1 MKEKLINWLNNQQK
15 GKKRQSSVSRP
26 PTAAP
31 NNHAG
36 NIKAELFSV
45 DQMER
50 YGQRL
55 ARSHKLA
62 TRKSPYY
69 LLKRLDDNERV
80 LAESCHQLSNGK
92 KTSMTP
98 AGEWLLDNYYLIEE
112 QIRVVRHHLPKN
124 FGRGL
129 PQLAA
134 PHYCP
139 RIYDVATEAIAHGDG
154 RWDAETL
161 TRYIAAYQKEA
172 NLTLGELWALPG
184 MLRLALIENLR
195 RVAVEVAQAQQERNL
210 ADSWVNKMQEAA
222 ENDPANLIV
231 VIADMARSN
240 PPRTSAFVAEL
251 VRRLQGH
258 GTMLALPLTW
268 VEQRLAEVSLTS
280 DELIH
285 RFNQQLAVSQLSVSN
300 SISGLRQL
308 SEMDWAEFVET
319 MSQVDQ
325 TLRQDPAGVY
335 PIMHFDTR
343 DQYRHVIEMLARHCA
358 HTEVEVARHVLNMAQ
373 VAAEDPTS
381 DPRSHHIGYFLIDD
395 GRPELEQQLEVRLGR
410 ITRLRHAL
418 NQAPLLSW
426 LGSLSLLTTAC
437 CAVLLRHSHNSGV
450 GWLGL
455 TLLLVPLAI
464 VISQFVLN
472 VLSEV
477 TTRSRAPQPL
487 PRLDFSCGIPAEFRT
502 LVVIPTLIGSKD
514 AIDKLVNALEVCY
527 LGNAMKHLHF
537 ALLTDF
543 HDHQQARH
551 PQDEQLLNYAR
562 QQITALNA
570 RYANE
575 GPSHFFLF
583 HRDRQWNQQQGVWM
597 GYERKRGKLNALNDW
612 LRNRDNAFSVQIG
625 EGKEVLKNVKYV
637 ITLDSDTVMP
647 RDCAHQLIAAMAH
660 PLNQPQYDVSQQRV
674 VEGYAILQPRM
685 AEEIP
690 RYGQGRYAALCSSIP
705 GNDPY
710 TLMASDIYQDLFG
723 EGSFVGKGIY
733 DVDVFSHSLKG
744 TCPENLVLSHDL
756 LEGCY
761 ARSGLLSDV
770 LLYEQYPSN
779 YLVDVARRSRWI
791 RGDWQLVNWLLPRVA
806 TEGGTRVANP
816 LSALSRWKLFDN
828 LRRSLVAP
836 SLLILLF
843 CGFVWLPDT
852 CYWLAVFLLILLLPT
867 ALALLQDV
875 MRKPARR
882 PMLQHGRLALQ
893 GALRRLS
900 QVGLRLAT
908 LPHETAYSLQAIGI
922 TLWRLLVSRR
932 KLQEWTSFDQ
942 TQTRLRVTWEN
953 VYRTM
958 WFNPFAGLL
967 LLTLSTLYNPMALL
981 ISVPFAALWLAAP
994 YLLYFL
1000 SQTPQRS
1007 KTALD
1012 PQQRRFLRRTSRE
1025 TWAFFA
1031 TFVNQQE
1038 NWLPPDNFQET
1049 PEPVVAHRTSPTNI
1063 GLSLLANLTAYDFGY
1078 LTLSAALQRT
1088 ELTLNT
1094 LDRME
1099 HYRGH
1104 LYNWYDTRT
1113 LEPLNPRYVSSV
1125 DSGNLAGHLLT
1136 LSAGLPALMH
1146 QPVIDPQRVL
1156 NGLEDTLELLELQ
1169 WADAAPKALH
1179 KLRKHWQQAHH
1190 AHPAALF
1197 GELNAMRHACNSLQ
1211 EAALGHDEDTR
1222 RWAGALHQQLND
1234 LCSEWAQ
1241 WFSWLSDSMPEL
1253 EQLPSLHWLANPP
1266 RQLTLSAE
1274 QQTQL
1279 ATASA
1284 LASQRLSQL
1293 LQLQQRL
1300 EQMAQ
1305 MDFHFLYD
1313 TATHLLT
1320 VGFNCDLN
1328 RADSG
1333 KYDLLASEIRLTNY
1347 VAIATNQLPQR
1358 SWFALGR
1365 LFTLIDNEPALMS
1378 WSGSMFE
1385 YLMPQLVMPA
1395 YPDTLLVQM
1404 CRTAVERQ
1412 IAWGKERGVP
1422 WGISESGYFGFD
1434 AQQNYQYH
1442 AFGVPGLGLRRGLGD
1457 DMVIAPYATLMALIV
1472 DPDSACNNLLTLE
1485 KNGAKGRYGFYEAL
1499 DYTTSRLSRG
1509 QLYVIIRSYMAHHQ
1523 GMGLLALS
1531 HLLLDAPMVQRFAQY
1546 PAFQATRLLLQERVP
1561 DAVELYSTRRH
1572 FETHEG
1578 TLKPA
1583 SFSAREFSRVDSPI
1597 PEVQL
1602 LSNANYHLMLTQAG
1616 GSYSRWQNLALTRW
1630 REDGTRDNWGAFCY
1644 LRDTQSG
1651 EVWSNTWQPI
1661 GGAAKNYRAVFND
1674 AGAEFQRSQGSL
1686 QIKTQVVVSPEDDIE
1701 LRRLTLINRG
1711 KQTRTLEVT
1720 TYAEVVLAPA
1730 NNDLAHPAF
1739 SNLFVQTEL
1748 LPEQEAIL
1756 CHRRPREPKDKS
1768 PWLLHMMTV
1777 QGQGS
1782 QTSFETDRA
1791 KFLGRG
1797 RSPASP
1803 QVMHQSEPL
1812 SNTAG
1817 PVIDPI
1823 IAIRQRVQLEP
1834 NVPLTLDIFY
1844 GVCEDRAASLAML
1857 EKYRDRHLADRIFE
1871 LAWSHSQV
1879 VLRQINANEEDANL
1893 FNRLASAVIFPTQ
1906 EMRAASG
1913 DIINNR
1919 RGQSGLWGHS
1929 ISGDLPIVLLTVTD
1943 SDNIGL
1949 VQQLVQAHNYWRL
1962 KGLRVDLVILNED
1975 AGGYRQELQNQ
1986 IMGLIAAGLEP
1997 QTDKPGGIFV
2007 RTSEHMSQEDR
2018 TLLFSV
2024 ACVYLDDRRGG
2035 LTEQLNQRL
2044 QMPQTLQQPLSPTD
2058 ASATLTLEEQ
2068 PQRNL
2073 HTPQLPSFNDLQF
2086 FNGLGGFSQDG
2097 REYLIAMNE
2106 SKVTP
2111 APWCNVIANPMFGTV
2126 ISESG
2131 QAYTWYENAH
2141 EYRLTPW
2148 DNDPVGDRSGEAF
2161 YLRDEE
2167 SGHLW
2172 SPTPLP
2178 AGGRGHYLTRH
2189 GFGYSVF
2196 EHRET
2201 GIDSQLSVLVA
2212 KDAPVKLFLLTL
2224 TNNSGRTR
2232 KLSATGYMEWVLGD
2246 LRQKS
2251 AMHLVTRGLE
2261 LENGLGILATNHY
2274 GSSGSER
2281 TAFFGVTG
2289 AHCSIT
2295 GDRREFIGRNGSL
2308 ADPAVLKL
2316 RRLSGKVGAGL
2327 DPCGAVQSAIGLI
2340 DGDQR
2345 SFVFVLGLG
2354 QNADEA
2360 DSLLRRYLH
2369 EDALQEQLQQVQQHW
2384 RQLLGKVQ
2392 IHTPHPAVNLLANG
2406 WLLYQTLSCRIQARS
2421 GYYQS
2426 GGAFGFRDQL
2436 QDTLAL
2442 SHAMPQ
2448 RMREQILLCAS
2459 RQFIEGD
2466 VQHWWHPPQG
2476 NGVRT
2481 RCSDDYLWLPL
2492 AICHYLDTTQD
2503 DDILEEQIGYLQA
2516 RQLAP
2521 GEESAYEQPTA
2532 SSEKET
2538 LYQHGA
2544 RALKHGLTF
2553 GEHGL
2558 PLMGAGDWNDGMN
2571 MVGLEGRG
2579 ESVWLGF
2586 FLFHILQRYG
2596 KLAERRNDRQLATL
2610 CREQAETLKKNLH
2623 SHAWDGEWYRRGY
2636 FDSGEPLGSHSASE
2650 CKIDA
2655 IAQSWSI
2662 LSGGGEPTRSQQAM
2676 QSLDRHLVDTEAG
2689 LIKLLTPPFDGN
2701 GPNPGYIRGY
2711 LPGVRENGGQY
2722 THGAVWAVMAFAEMG
2737 NVERAWELMAL
2748 INPIN
2753 HSLDSAAAE
2762 RYKVEPYVVTADIYA
2777 VEPHV
2782 GRGGWSWYTGSAG
2795 WMYRL
2800 IVESLLGLKRC
2811 GNALSI
2817 DTRLPADWPSVT
2829 IDYREG
2835 NGEYHI
2841 TLSQGDAE
2849 TQVIVDGERQPDATI
2864 PLSDDGARH
2873 QVEVKLG
2880 SAQKGG
2886 QRQRT

>member
-1 MKEKLINWLNNQQK
+1 MKEKLINWLNDRRH
-15 GKKRQSSVSRP
+15 GKCGKTPFFRRNTSPQENYVS
-26 PTAAP
+26 
-31 NNHAG
+31 

-50 YGQRL
+50 YGHRL

-62 TRKSPYY
+62 TRKTAYH
-69 LLKRLDDNERV
+69 LLKRLDENEQV
-80 LAESCHQLSNGK
+80 LAASCRQLSNGNK
-92 KTSMTP
+92 ASMTP

-129 PQLAA
+129 PQLAP
-134 PHYCP
+134 PHNCP
-139 RIYDVATEAIAHGDG
+139 RIYDIATEAIAHGDG
-154 RWDAETL
+154 RWDAESL
-161 TRYIAAYQKEA
+161 TRYIAAYQQEA

-195 RVAVEVAQAQQERNL
+195 RVAVDVAQAQQERNL
-210 ADSWVNKMQEAA
+210 ADSWVNNMLEAA

-240 PPRTSAFVAEL
+240 PPRSSAFVAEL

-285 RFNQQLAVSQLSVSN
+285 RFNQQLAVNQLSVSN
-300 SISGLRQL
+300 SIAGLRQL

-325 TLRQDPAGVY
+325 TLREDPAGVF
-335 PIMHFDTR
+335 PMMHFDTR
-343 DQYRHVIEMLARHCA
+343 DHYRHVIEMLARHCA
-358 HTEVEVARHVLNMAQ
+358 LNEVDVARQVLKMAC
-373 VAAEDPTS
+373 AAADDVNS
-381 DPRSHHIGYFLIDD
+381 DPRRHHIGYYLIDD
-395 GRPELEQQLEVRLGR
+395 GRPELEQQLGVQLGR

-418 NQAPLLSW
+418 SQAPLLSW
-426 LGSLSLLTTAC
+426 LGSLSLLITAGG
-437 CAVLLRHSHNSGV
+437 AILLRHSYQSGV

-455 TLLLVPLAI
+455 LLLLIPLAI
-464 VISQFVLN
+464 VLSQFVLN
-472 VLSEV
+472 VLSEI

-502 LVVIPTLIGSKD
+502 LVVIPTLINSKS
-514 AIDKLVNALEVCY
+514 AIDKLVNTLEVCY

-543 HDHQQARH
+543 HDHAQALH
-551 PQDEQLLNYAR
+551 PDDDALLAYAE
-562 QQITALNA
+562 QQIRSLNS
-570 RYANE
+570 RYATDNV
-575 GPSHFFLF
+575 SHFFLF
-583 HRDRQWNQQQGVWM
+583 HRDRQWNEQQGVWM

-612 LRNRDNAFSVQIG
+612 LRNRNDAFSVTLG

-637 ITLDSDTVMP
+637 ITLDGDTVMP

-660 PLNQPQYDVSQQRV
+660 PLNQPQYDAKQRRV

-690 RYGQGRYAALCSSIP
+690 RYGQGRYAALCSSTP

-710 TLMASDIYQDLFG
+710 TLMSSDIYQDLFG

-733 DVDVFSHSLKG
+733 DVDVFSHSLRG
-744 TCPENLVLSHDL
+744 SCPENLVLSHDL

-791 RGDWQLVNWLLPRVA
+791 RGDWQLLNWLMPRVV
-806 TEGGTRVANP
+806 TEEGKRSTNP
-816 LSALSRWKLFDN
+816 LSTLSRWKLLDN

-843 CGFVWLPDT
+843 CGFIWLPGT
-852 CYWLAVFLLILLLPT
+852 RYWLGVFAIILLLPSL
-867 ALALLQDV
+867 LALLQDLL
-875 MRKPARR
+875 RKPSRQ
-882 PMLQHGRLALQ
+882 PLLQHGRLALK
-893 GALRRLS
+893 GTLRRVS

-908 LPHETAYSLQAIGI
+908 LPHEATYSLKAIGV
-922 TLWRLLVSRR
+922 TLWRLLVSKRH
-932 KLQEWTSFDQ
+932 LQEWTSFDQ
-942 TQTRLRVTWEN
+942 SQDKLNITPLN
-953 VYRTM
+953 FYRHM
-958 WFNPFAGLL
+958 VINPFAGALL
-967 LLTLSTLYNPMALL
+967 LLFTGLYNPMALI
-981 ISVPFAALWLAAP
+981 ISVPFAALWLLAP
-994 YLLYFL
+994 YLLYTL
-1000 SQTPQRS
+1000 SRTPQRS
-1007 KTALD
+1007 KTVLD
-1012 PQQRRFLRRTSRE
+1012 GQQRRFLRRTGRE
-1025 TWAFFA
+1025 TWDFFA

-1038 NWLPPDNFQET
+1038 NWLPPDNYQET

-1078 LTLSAALQRT
+1078 ITLSAALKRT

-1125 DSGNLAGHLLT
+1125 DSGNFAGHLLT
-1136 LSAGLPALMH
+1136 LSAALPGLMH
-1146 QPVIDPQRVL
+1146 QPIIDPQQVL

-1169 WADAAPKALH
+1169 WGEAAPSALA
-1179 KLRKHWQQAHH
+1179 KLRKHWQQAGNTR
-1190 AHPAALF
+1190 PAALL
-1197 GELNAMRHACNSLQ
+1197 GELNAMRQLCNSLQ
-1211 EAALGHDEDTR
+1211 EAAQAHHQDTL
-1222 RWAGALHQQLND
+1222 RWASALHQQLTD
-1234 LCSEWAQ
+1234 LCQEWSQ
-1241 WFSWLSDSMPEL
+1241 WYSWLSDNMPEL
-1253 EQLPSLHWLANPP
+1253 EQLPSLCWLANPP
-1266 RQLTLSAE
+1266 QQLTLSPE
-1274 QQTQL
+1274 QKNQL
-1279 ATASA
+1279 ASASA
-1284 LASQRLSQL
+1284 LAEQRLRDL
-1293 LQLQQRL
+1293 TKLQQRL

-1313 TATHLLT
+1313 SATHLLT

-1328 RADSG
+1328 RADNG

-1347 VAIATNQLPQR
+1347 VAIATNQVPQR

-1365 LFTLIDNEPALMS
+1365 LFTQIDNEPALMS

-1395 YPDTLLVQM
+1395 YPDSLLVQM
-1404 CRTAVERQ
+1404 CRAAVKRQ
-1412 IAWGKERGVP
+1412 IAWGQERGVP

-1472 DPDSACNNLLTLE
+1472 DPDSAYLNLLALE
-1485 KNGAKGRYGFYEAL
+1485 KNGAKGQYGYYEAL

-1509 QLYVIIRSYMAHHQ
+1509 QLYVIVRSYMAHHQ
-1523 GMGLLALS
+1523 GMGFLALS
-1531 HLLLDAPMVQRFAQY
+1531 HLLLDAPMVERFAQY

-1572 FETHEG
+1572 FETHDG

-1583 SFSAREFSRVDSPI
+1583 NFSAREFNRVDSPI

-1616 GSYSRWQNLALTRW
+1616 GSYSHWRNLALTRW
-1630 REDGTRDNWGAFCY
+1630 REDSTRDNWGAFCY
-1644 LRDTQSG
+1644 LRDTQTG
-1651 EVWSNTWQPI
+1651 EIWSNTWQPV
-1661 GGAAKNYRAVFND
+1661 GGAATGYRAVFND
-1674 AGAEFQRSQGSL
+1674 AGAEFQRHQGLL
-1686 QIKTQVVVSPEDDIE
+1686 QMKTQVVVSPEDDIE
-1701 LRRLTLINRG
+1701 LRRITLVNHG
-1711 KQTRTLEVT
+1711 KHPRTLEIT

-1730 NNDLAHPAF
+1730 SNDLAHPAF

-1748 LPEQEAIL
+1748 LPEQHAIL
-1756 CHRRPREPKDKS
+1756 CHRRPREPKDNS

-1777 QGQGS
+1777 QGQSS

-1791 KFLGRG
+1791 KFIGRG
-1797 RSPASP
+1797 RSPANP
-1803 QVMHQSEPL
+1803 VVMHQSEPL

-1817 PVIDPI
+1817 PVLDPI
-1823 IAIRQRVQLEP
+1823 IAIRHRVQLEP
-1834 NVPLTLDIFY
+1834 HVPLTLDIFY
-1844 GVCEDRAASLAML
+1844 GVCEDRASSLAML

-1906 EMRAASG
+1906 EMRAASAE
-1913 DIINNR
+1913 IIHNR

-1929 ISGDLPIVLLTVTD
+1929 ISGDLPIVLVTVTA
-1943 SDNIGL
+1943 SENIRL
-1949 VQQLVQAHNYWRL
+1949 VQQLIQAHNYWRL

-1986 IMGLIAAGLEP
+1986 IMGLIAAGLEA
-1997 QTDKPGGIFV
+1997 QTDKAGGIFV
-2007 RTSEHMSQEDR
+2007 RTSEHMSPEDR

-2024 ACVYLDDRRGG
+2024 ARIYLDDQRGG

-2044 QMPQTLQQPLSPTD
+2044 QMPQTLQQPLGPPT
-2058 ASATLTLEEQ
+2058 ASSTLVLDKQ

-2073 HTPQLPSFNDLQF
+2073 HSPQSPSFGDLQF
-2086 FNGLGGFSQDG
+2086 FNGIGGFAKDG
-2097 REYLIAMNE
+2097 REYLIASNE

-2111 APWCNVIANPMFGTV
+2111 APWSNVIANSLFGTV

-2148 DNDPVGDRSGEAF
+2148 DNDPVSDRSGEAF

-2167 SGHLW
+2167 SGHVW

-2178 AGGRGHYLTRH
+2178 ASGRGHYLTRH
-2189 GFGYSVF
+2189 GFGYSIF

-2201 GIDSQLSVLVA
+2201 GIDSQFTVLVA

-2224 TNNSGRTR
+2224 TNHSGRTR
-2232 KLSATGYMEWVLGD
+2232 KLSATGYMEFVLGD

-2251 AMHLVTRGLE
+2251 AMHVVTRGSE
-2261 LENGLGILATNHY
+2261 RENGKAVLATNHY

-2308 ADPAVLKL
+2308 ANPAVLKL
-2316 RRLSGKVGAGL
+2316 RRLSGKTGAAL
-2327 DPCGAVQSAIGLI
+2327 DPCGAVQSAIELI

-2354 QNADEA
+2354 QNAEEA
-2360 DSLLRRYLH
+2360 ENLLHHYLQ
-2369 EDALQEQLQQVQQHW
+2369 EEALQEQRQQVQQYW
-2384 RQLLGKVQ
+2384 DEILGKVQ
-2392 IHTPHPAVNLLANG
+2392 IETPLPAVNLLANG

-2442 SHAMPQ
+2442 THALPQ

-2459 RQFIEGD
+2459 RQFVEGD

-2492 AICHYLDTTQD
+2492 AICHYLDATD
-2503 DDILEEQIGYLQA
+2503 DHAILEEEVEYLQA
-2516 RQLAP
+2516 RKLAP
-2521 GEESAYEQPTA
+2521 GEESAYEQPSA
-2532 SSEKET
+2532 SGKKET

-2544 RALKHGLTF
+2544 RAIEHGLTF

-2596 KLAERRNDRQLATL
+2596 KLAANRNDNRLATL
-2610 CREQAETLKKNLH
+2610 CREQAATLKKNLH
-2623 SHAWDGEWYRRGY
+2623 DHAWDGEWYRRGY
-2636 FDSGEPLGSHSASE
+2636 FDSGEPLGSHLAAE

-2662 LSGGGEPTRSQQAM
+2662 LSGGGDEQRSQQAM
-2676 QSLDRHLVDTEAG
+2676 ASLDRHLVDDRAG

-2737 NVERAWELMAL
+2737 NIERAWELMAL

-2753 HSLDSAAAE
+2753 HSLDAAAAE
-2762 RYKVEPYVVTADIYA
+2762 RYKVEPYVATADIYA
-2777 VEPHV
+2777 VEPHI

-2800 IVESLLGLKRC
+2800 IVESLLGLKRH
-2811 GNALSI
+2811 GSTLTI
-2817 DTRLPADWPSVT
+2817 TTRLPANWPSVT
-2829 IDYREG
+2829 LHYREG
-2835 NGEYHI
+2835 SSHYHI
-2841 TLSQGDAE
+2841 TVRQGDGE
-2849 TQVIVDGERQPDATI
+2849 EQVSIDGEVQTEAVI
-2864 PLSDDGARH
+2864 PLRDNGENH
-2873 QVEVKLG
+2873 QVDVLL
-2880 SAQKGG
+2880 SAK
-2886 QRQRT
+2886 

>member
-1 MKEKLINWLNNQQK
+1 MKEILINWLKKQRRTPKVKSLPARRSK
-15 GKKRQSSVSRP
+15 GEPEPSGG
-26 PTAAP
+26 T
-31 NNHAG
+31 
-36 NIKAELFSV
+36 IKAELFSV

-62 TRKSPYY
+62 TRKTPYY
-69 LLKRLDDNERV
+69 LLKRLDDNERI

-92 KTSMTP
+92 KASMTP

-112 QIRVVRHHLPKN
+112 QIRVVRHHLPKT

-129 PQLAA
+129 PQLSA
-134 PHYCP
+134 PHNCP
-139 RIYDVATEAIAHGDG
+139 RIYDVASEAIAHGDG
-154 RWDAETL
+154 RWDAESL

-195 RVAVEVAQAQQERNL
+195 RVSVEVAQAQQERNL
-210 ADSWVNKMQEAA
+210 ADSWVTKMLESA

-268 VEQRLAEVSLTS
+268 VEQRLAEVGLTS

-319 MSQVDQ
+319 MSQVEQ

-335 PIMHFDTR
+335 PLMHFTTR
-343 DQYRHVIEMLARHCA
+343 DNYRHVIEMLARHCP
-358 HTEVEVARHVLNMAQ
+358 HNEVQVAQHVLNMARI
-373 VAAEDPTS
+373 AAEIPSS
-381 DPRSHHIGYFLIDD
+381 DPRCNHIGYYLIDD
-395 GRPELEQQLEVRLGR
+395 GRPELEQQLDVRLGR

-418 NQAPLLSW
+418 SQAPLLSW
-426 LGSLSLLTTAC
+426 LGSLSLITTAC
-437 CAVLLRHSHNSGV
+437 CAELLRHAYSTGIS
-450 GWLGL
+450 WGL
-455 TLLLVPLAI
+455 ALLFFPMAI

-472 VLSEV
+472 LLSEV
-477 TTRSRAPQPL
+477 TTRSRTPQPL
-487 PRLDFSCGIPAEFRT
+487 PRLDFSCGIPAEFRS
-502 LVVIPTLIGSKD
+502 LVVIPTLIDSKSD
-514 AIDKLVNALEVCY
+514 VDKLINALEVCY

-543 HDHQQARH
+543 NDAPQQQHA
-551 PQDEQLLNYAR
+551 DDAELLAYAS
-562 QQITALNA
+562 QQMEALNG
-570 RYANE
+570 RYPCE

-583 HRDRQWNQQQGVWM
+583 HRNREWNEKQGVWM
-597 GYERKRGKLNALNDW
+597 GLERKRGKLNALNDW
-612 LRNRDNAFSVQIG
+612 LRNRGNAFCTQIG
-625 EGKEVLKNVKYV
+625 DGLEVLKNVKYV
-637 ITLDSDTVMP
+637 ITLDSDTVLP
-647 RDCAHQLIAAMAH
+647 RESAHQLIAAMAH
-660 PLNQPQYDVSQQRV
+660 PLNQPQYDARQQRV

-690 RYGQGRYAALCSSIP
+690 SYGQGRYAALCSSTP

-723 EGSFVGKGIY
+723 EGSFIGKGIY

-744 TCPENLVLSHDL
+744 TCPPNLVLSHDL

-791 RGDWQLVNWLLPRVA
+791 RGDWQLLNWLLPRVKTA
-806 TEGGTRVANP
+806 DGSRTANP
-816 LSALSRWKLFDN
+816 LSTLSRWKLFDN
-828 LRRSLVAP
+828 LRRSLTAP
-836 SLLILLF
+836 SLLLLLF
-843 CGFVWLPDT
+843 CGFVWLPNT
-852 CYWLAVFLLILLLPT
+852 RYWLAVFAIILLLPT
-867 ALALLQDV
+867 LLALVQDIV
-875 MRKPARR
+875 HKPPRR
-882 PMLQHGRLALQ
+882 PFLQHLLLALK
-893 GALRRLS
+893 GSLRRLS

-908 LPHETAYSLQAIGI
+908 LPHETLYSLKAIAV
-922 TLWRLLVSRR
+922 TLWRLLITQRN
-932 KLQEWTSFDQ
+932 LQEWTSYDQ
-942 TQTRLRVTWEN
+942 SKARQQVTLKN
-953 VYRTM
+953 FYRAM
-958 WFNPFAGLL
+958 WINPVTGLVL
-967 LLTLSTLYNPMALL
+967 LFFTLMHNPMALFITL
-981 ISVPFAALWLAAP
+981 PLAALWMLAP
-994 YLLYFL
+994 LLLCYL
-1000 SQTPQRS
+1000 SHEPQRS
-1007 KTALD
+1007 KTAIND
-1012 PQQRRFLRRTSRE
+1012 EQRRFLRHTSRQ
-1025 TWAFFA
+1025 TWDFFN

-1038 NWLPPDNFQET
+1038 NWLPPDNYQEI

-1078 LTLSAALQRT
+1078 LTLSEALRRI

-1113 LEPLNPRYVSSV
+1113 LEPLTPRYISSV

-1136 LSAGLPALMH
+1136 LSAGLPALAH
-1146 QPVIDPQRVL
+1146 QPVIDPQQIL
-1156 NGLEDTLELLELQ
+1156 AGLGDSLQLLEQ
-1169 WADAAPKALH
+1169 HWGDAAPKNLS
-1179 KLRKHWQQAHH
+1179 KLRNHWERAHH
-1190 AHPAALF
+1190 SHPAALLA
-1197 GELNAMRHACNSLQ
+1197 ELNAMRNYSNGLQ
-1211 EAALGHDEDTR
+1211 EPALNHDEETQ
-1222 RWAGALHQQLND
+1222 RWAGALHQQLNE
-1234 LCSEWAQ
+1234 LCAEWAQ
-1241 WFSWLSDSMPEL
+1241 WCDWLSDGLSEL
-1253 EQLPSLHWLANPP
+1253 EQAPSLHWLANPP
-1266 RQLTLSAE
+1266 GTLKLSPE
-1274 QQTQL
+1274 QQSQL
-1279 ATASA
+1279 EAASA
-1284 LASQRLSQL
+1284 LAQERLTQL
-1293 LQLQQRL
+1293 YSLQQRL
-1300 EQMAQ
+1300 EKMAQ

-1313 TATHLLT
+1313 ESTHLLT
-1320 VGFNCDLN
+1320 VGFNCDQN
-1328 RADSG
+1328 RMDSS

-1347 VAIATNQLPQR
+1347 VAIATNQVPQR

-1365 LFTLIDNEPALMS
+1365 LFTVIDREPALMS

-1395 YPDTLLVQM
+1395 YPDSLLVQM
-1404 CRTAVERQ
+1404 CRAAVERQ

-1434 AQQNYQYH
+1434 ADQNYQYH

-1457 DMVIAPYATLMALIV
+1457 DMVVAPYATLMALIV
-1472 DPDSACNNLLTLE
+1472 DPHAACNNLVTLE
-1485 KNGAKGRYGFYEAL
+1485 QNGAKGRYGFYEAL
-1499 DYTTSRLSRG
+1499 DYTTARLSRG

-1523 GMGLLALS
+1523 GMSFLALS
-1531 HLLLDAPMVQRFAQY
+1531 HLLLDAPMVARFADY
-1546 PAFQATRLLLQERVP
+1546 PAFQSTRLLLQERVP

-1578 TLKPA
+1578 TITPA
-1583 SFSAREFSRVDSPI
+1583 SFAAREFNRVDSPI

-1602 LSNANYHLMLTQAG
+1602 LSNVNYHLMLTQAG

-1630 REDGTRDNWGAFCY
+1630 REDATCDNWGAFCY
-1644 LRDTQSG
+1644 LRDPQTG

-1661 GGAAKNYRAVFND
+1661 GGAAKGYSAVFND
-1674 AGAEFQRSQGSL
+1674 AGAEFQRQQGALSV
-1686 QIKTQVVVSPEDDIE
+1686 KTQIVVSPEDDIE
-1701 LRRLTLINRG
+1701 LRRVTLINRG
-1711 KQTRTLEVT
+1711 KQPRTIEVT
-1720 TYAEVVLAPA
+1720 SYAEVVLAPA
-1730 NNDLAHPAF
+1730 GNDLAHPAF

-1748 LPEQEAIL
+1748 LTDQDAIL
-1756 CHRRPREPKDKS
+1756 CHRRPREPQEKC

-1777 QGQGS
+1777 QGRSS

-1791 KFLGRG
+1791 KFIGRG
-1797 RSPASP
+1797 RTPANP
-1803 QVMHQSEPL
+1803 QALYQNTPL
-1812 SNTAG
+1812 SNSAG

-1823 IAIRQRVQLEP
+1823 IAIRQRVVLEP

-1844 GVCEDRAASLAML
+1844 GVCEDRVSSLAML
-1857 EKYRDRHLADRIFE
+1857 EKYRDRHLADRVFE

-1879 VLRQINANEEDANL
+1879 VLRQLNANEEDANL
-1893 FNRLASAVIFPTQ
+1893 FNRLASAVVFPAQ
-1906 EMRAASG
+1906 EMRAASNE
-1913 DIINNR
+1913 IIQNR

-1943 SDNIGL
+1943 GENIEL
-1949 VQQLVQAHNYWRL
+1949 VQQLIQAHNYWRL
-1962 KGLRVDLVILNED
+1962 KGLQVDLVILNED
-1975 AGGYRQELQNQ
+1975 VGGYRQELQNQ
-1986 IMGLIAAGLEP
+1986 IMSLIAAGMEST

-2007 RTSEHMSQEDR
+2007 RTSEHMSPDDHR
-2018 TLLFSV
+2018 LLLSV
-2024 ACVYLDDRRGG
+2024 ARIYLDDRRGG

-2044 QMPQTLQQPLSPTD
+2044 QLPQILQQPLSPVT
-2058 ASATLTLEEQ
+2058 ASSKLATVDNL
-2068 PQRNL
+2068 PRNL
-2073 HTPQLPSFNDLQF
+2073 HSPQLPAIDALQF
-2086 FNGLGGFSQDG
+2086 YNGLGGFSEDG
-2097 REYLIAMNE
+2097 REYVIAMNE
-2106 SKVTP
+2106 SKITP
-2111 APWCNVIANPMFGTV
+2111 APWSNVIANPMFGSV

-2148 DNDPVGDRSGEAF
+2148 DNDPICDRSGEAF

-2167 SGHLW
+2167 NGHFW

-2178 AGGRGHYLTRH
+2178 ARGRGHYLTRH

-2196 EHRET
+2196 DHREN
-2201 GIDSQLSVLVA
+2201 GIDSQLTVLVA
-2212 KDAPVKLFLLTL
+2212 KEAPVKLFLLTL
-2224 TNNSGRTR
+2224 TNTSGRTR
-2232 KLSATGYMEWVLGD
+2232 KLSATGYVEFILGD

-2251 AMHLVTRGLE
+2251 AMHIVTQAATLE
-2261 LENGLGILATNHY
+2261 SGCGILATNHY

-2289 AHCSIT
+2289 VHCSIS

-2308 ADPAVLKL
+2308 TNPAVLKL
-2316 RRLSGKVGAGL
+2316 RRLSGKVGAAM
-2327 DPCGAVQSAIGLI
+2327 DPCGAVQSAISLI

-2345 SFVFVLGLG
+2345 SFVFALGLG

-2360 DSLLRRYLH
+2360 QALLQNYLREDSLQD
-2369 EDALQEQLQQVQQHW
+2369 ELQQVAAHW
-2384 RQLLGKVQ
+2384 DGILNKVQ
-2392 IHTPHPAVNLLANG
+2392 IGTPQPAVDLLANG

-2442 SHAMPQ
+2442 IHAAPE
-2448 RMREQILLCAS
+2448 RLREQILLCAS
-2459 RQFIEGD
+2459 RQFVEGD

-2492 AICHYLDTTQD
+2492 AICHYLDATD
-2503 DDILEEQIGYLQA
+2503 DQSILDEQVGYLEA
-2516 RQLAP
+2516 RKLAP
-2521 GEESAYEQPTA
+2521 GEESSYEQPALSATQ
-2532 SSEKET
+2532 ET
-2538 LYQHGA
+2538 LYQHGV

-2596 KLAERRNDRQLATL
+2596 ELAQRRNDADLATQ
-2610 CREQAETLKKNLH
+2610 CRQQAATLRDNLRD
-2623 SHAWDGEWYRRGY
+2623 HAWDGEWYRRGY
-2636 FDSGEPLGSHSASE
+2636 FDSGEPLGSHQSAE
-2650 CKIDA
+2650 CRIDA
-2655 IAQSWSI
+2655 IAQSWSV
-2662 LSGGGEPTRSQQAM
+2662 LSGAGDQPRSLQAM
-2676 QSLDRHLVDTEAG
+2676 QSLDKHLVDDQAG

-2737 NVERAWELMAL
+2737 NIERAWELMAL

-2753 HSLDSAAAE
+2753 HSLDSTAAE

-2777 VEPHV
+2777 VAPHV

-2800 IVESLLGLKRC
+2800 ILESLLGLKRH
-2811 GNALSI
+2811 GDRLTVN
-2817 DTRLPADWPSVT
+2817 TRLPADWPQVT
-2829 IDYREG
+2829 VNYREG
-2835 NGEYHI
+2835 GSEYQLI
-2841 TLSQGDAE
+2841 VRQGQGDA
-2849 TQVIVDGERQPDATI
+2849 QVTVDGEKQPEAVI
-2864 PLSDDGARH
+2864 MLLDDGKVH
-2873 QVEVKLG
+2873 QVEVTLG
-2880 SAQKGG
+2880 Q
-2886 QRQRT
+2886 